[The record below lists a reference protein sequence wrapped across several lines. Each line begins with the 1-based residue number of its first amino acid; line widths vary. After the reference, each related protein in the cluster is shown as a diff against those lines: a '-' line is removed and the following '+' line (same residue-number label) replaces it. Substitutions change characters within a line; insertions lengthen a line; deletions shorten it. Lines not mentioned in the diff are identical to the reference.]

1 MADREHGCQ
10 ACWWWRRMRT
20 RTMSNFAVPSGRF
33 WMRSTYPAE
42 DELLDMLAAAEPGTA
57 LLTA

>member
-1 MADREHGCQ
+1 
-10 ACWWWRRMRT
+10 
-20 RTMSNFAVPSGRF
+20 MSNFAVPSGRF